1 MARIGSGTLT
11 KHLTRVRDARGGST
25 ITTSSGI
32 VAEIKS
38 KLPVADIVGETV
50 ALKRAGTIL
59 KGLCP
64 FHAEKTPSFIV
75 TPDRETWHCFGCGEH
90 GDIFTFV
97 MRRDGLDFRE
107 ALSGLAEKAG
117 VELSERTASED
128 RRKRRLREALEAA
141 IAWYREVLLQA
152 NQAEQARSYLAERG
166 FSDDTLD
173 RFGIGYALNNWEAL
187 TRRLRAK
194 GFTDS
199 ELTDAGLASPST
211 RGGVYDRFRG
221 RIIIPIRD
229 ASGRAVGLGGRILP
243 DADGP
248 KYLNSPATALF
259 DKSRTLYGIDMAK
272 GAIRREKLAV
282 IVEGYTDVMA
292 AHQAGFENVVA
303 SLGTALTHGQVE
315 LANRYA
321 DAVALAY
328 DVDLAGEAATQR
340 NLLEELGPVVS
351 KVRVIRVPA
360 GKDPDELIRTDPDG
374 WRTAVAAA
382 EELLPYFMQRAAGE
396 VDMRQ
401 PQGRSVYTRRMLDLL
416 RRIPDRVEQDSYVPR
431 LAQLAGIDER
441 ILRDELTRG
450 PRPVAVR
457 PMGDSSA
464 ESQPPPLSTLER
476 EALTILLLN
485 PSLAADVPDGERLP
499 FREESARSLA
509 AAWVAAVTHAS
520 GRPDLEQFVAGL
532 DAGTADLAQ
541 SLLASARAR
550 GVRPEIE
557 TDRQA
562 LRVCLLRLRKQQ
574 VLERLTDL
582 QALISLESQDPE
594 QTDIHDLER
603 QFQVLHLEREQL
615 EQAIN
620 PSALAAGQRRN

>member
-1 MARIGSGTLT
+1 MGSGHLT
-11 KHLTRVRDARGGST
+11 NHLTRAGHGGRDT
-25 ITTSSGI
+25 PITTSSGI
-32 VAEIKS
+32 VAEIKT
-38 KLPVADIVGETV
+38 KLPAADVVGETV
-50 ALKRAGTIL
+50 VLKRAGTVL

-107 ALSGLAEKAG
+107 ALSRLAEKAG
-117 VELSERTASED
+117 VELSERTATED

-152 NQAEQARSYLAERG
+152 HQAERARAYLQERG
-166 FSDDTLD
+166 FSEATLD
-173 RFGIGYALNNWEAL
+173 TFTVGYAPNNWEAL
-187 TRRLRAK
+187 SKRLRSK
-194 GFTDS
+194 GFSDG

-229 ASGRAVGLGGRILP
+229 ASGRAIGLGGRILP
-243 DADGP
+243 DAEGP

-259 DKSRTLYGIDMAK
+259 DKSRTLYGIEHAK
-272 GAIRREKLAV
+272 GPIRREKLAV

-292 AHQAGFENVVA
+292 AHQAGFQNVVA
-303 SLGTALTHGQVE
+303 SLGTALTQGQVE

-321 DAVALAY
+321 EAVALAY

-340 NLLEELGPVVS
+340 GLLEELGPVVS
-351 KVRVIRVPA
+351 KVRVIRIPA

-374 WRTAVAAA
+374 WRTAVADA
-382 EELLPYFMQRAAGE
+382 EELLPYFMQRSASE

-401 PQGRSVYTRRMLDLL
+401 PQGRSAYTRRMLDLL

-441 ILRDELTRG
+441 VLRDELARG
-450 PRPVAVR
+450 PRPLPVR
-457 PMGDSSA
+457 PIEPPSA
-464 ESQPPPLSTLER
+464 DPAGPQLSPLER
-476 EALTILLLN
+476 EALTLLLLN
-485 PSLAADVPDGERLP
+485 PALAAERSEDPRLP
-499 FREESARSLA
+499 FRDESAQALGAAWIEA
-509 AAWVAAVTHAS
+509 AAGAA
-520 GRPDLEQFVAGL
+520 RPELEAFVASL
-532 DAGTADLAQ
+532 DPATSDLARG
-541 SLLASARAR
+541 LLSSARAR
-550 GVRPEIE
+550 GMRADTE
-557 TDRQA
+557 TDREA
-562 LRVCLLRLRKQQ
+562 LRVCLLRLRKERVQ
-574 VLERLTDL
+574 ERLTDL
-582 QALISLESQDPE
+582 AALISIGSRDP
-594 QTDIHDLER
+594 DHDDLHGLER

-615 EQAIN
+615 EQEIN
-620 PSALAAGQRRN
+620 PSAAMAGSKRR

>member
-1 MARIGSGTLT
+1 
-11 KHLTRVRDARGGST
+11 LTRVLSDARGT
-25 ITTSSGI
+25 RAITTASGI
-32 VAEIKS
+32 VAEIKT
-38 KLPVADIVGETV
+38 KLPTADVVGETV
-50 ALKRAGTIL
+50 ALKRAGTVL

-75 TPDRETWHCFGCGEH
+75 TPERETWHCFGCGEH

-107 ALSGLAEKAG
+107 ALARLAEKAG
-117 VELSERTASED
+117 VELSERTATED

-152 NQAEQARSYLAERG
+152 RQAERARAYLDARG
-166 FSDDTLD
+166 FSQETLEK
-173 RFGIGYALNNWEAL
+173 FTIGYALNNWEAM
-187 TRRLRAK
+187 TKRLRAK

-199 ELTDAGLASPST
+199 ELTDAGLVSPST

-229 ASGRAVGLGGRILP
+229 ASGRAIGLGGRIMP
-243 DADGP
+243 DAEGP

-259 DKSRTLYGIDMAK
+259 DKGRTLYGIDLAK

-292 AHQAGFENVVA
+292 AHQAGFANVVA
-303 SLGTALTHGQVE
+303 SLGTALTQGQVE

-340 NLLEELGPVVS
+340 GLLEELGPVVS
-351 KVRVIRVPA
+351 KVRVIRIPA

-374 WRTAVAAA
+374 WRSSVAGA
-382 EELLPYFMQRAAGE
+382 EELLPYFMQRAASE

-401 PQGRSVYTRRMLDLL
+401 PQGRSAYTRRMLDLL

-441 ILRDELTRG
+441 VLRDDLARG
-450 PRPVAVR
+450 PRALPVR
-457 PMGDSSA
+457 PIA
-464 ESQPPPLSTLER
+464 EAPLSGSEPQLSALER
-476 EALTILLLN
+476 EALTLLLLN
-485 PSLAADVPDGERLP
+485 PALAAERPAGERLP
-499 FREESARSLA
+499 FRDESAHALGR
-509 AAWVAAVTHAS
+509 AWMEAVASAG
-520 GRPDLEQFVAGL
+520 GRPELEPFVTGL
-532 DAGTADLAQ
+532 DAATADLAR
-541 SLLASARAR
+541 SLLASVRAR
-550 GVRPEIE
+550 GVPPDSEA
-557 TDRQA
+557 DREA
-562 LRVCLLRLRKQQ
+562 LRVSLLRLRKEQ
-574 VLERLTDL
+574 VTERLADL
-582 QALISLESQDPE
+582 QTLISVGSRDPE

-615 EQAIN
+615 ESEIN
-620 PSALAAGQRRN
+620 PSAVLAGHKRR